1 MTIEGDLSV
10 RLAWDGVRVR
20 NATVR
25 STRPLAARVLAGRDI
40 DEAAAMV
47 PLLFSICAQAQGTA
61 ASGALGAAGGRP
73 AVAGTLVARRLAIA
87 LETIQEYLR
96 RLLIDMPAMQ
106 GLEPQV
112 APVAAARK
120 AIAPMV
126 TMLSPA
132 TRSIAGSVAMPGP
145 EQLRSLGEALAG
157 LCSAH
162 VLALSPEAWLGQTDV
177 ATLREWA
184 ACEETLPA
192 RMLNAWLEDDAE
204 LGASD
209 IGAMPAAER
218 SRLERTVLAA
228 LADDPG
234 YVRRPEW
241 DGQPVETGA
250 WAKLVDHPLVAS
262 CTASFRNSVVTRVV
276 ARLTDLAQLVESLVP
291 GKDSIAAS
299 DAWAPADGEGVSAV
313 HTARGLLVHHAR
325 VGSGRIEDYAIV
337 APTEW
342 NFHPDGALVRGLKR
356 LADHSEASLERRA
369 ALVVQALDPCVA
381 CTIEVAHA

>member
-1 MTIEGDLSV
+1 MTIEGEINV
-10 RLAWDGVRVR
+10 RLAWDGVCVR

-61 ASGALGAAGGRP
+61 ASGALGAAARRP
-73 AVAGTLVARRLAIA
+73 APAGTLAARRLAVA

-96 RLLIDMPAMQ
+96 RVLIDMPVMQ
-106 GLEPQV
+106 GLEPQT

-120 AIAPMV
+120 AMAPMV
-126 TMLSPA
+126 TLLSPA
-132 TRSIAGSVAMPGP
+132 TRSIAGSVAVPGL
-145 EQLRSLGEALAG
+145 EQLRSLSETLAG
-157 LCSAH
+157 LCRAH
-162 VLALSPEAWLGQTDV
+162 VLALSPADWLAQSDL
-177 ATLREWA
+177 AALREWA
-184 ACEETLPA
+184 GREETLPA
-192 RMLNAWLEDDAE
+192 RMLNAWLEYDAE

-209 IGAMPAAER
+209 VGAMPQAER
-218 SRLERTVLAA
+218 ARVEHAVLAA

-234 YVRRPEW
+234 YARRPEW
-241 DGQPVETGA
+241 DGVAVETGA

-262 CTASFRNSVVTRVV
+262 CTASFRNSVATRVV
-276 ARLTDLAQLVESLVP
+276 ARLTDLAQLVEGLVP
-291 GKDSIAAS
+291 GKDSIALG
-299 DAWAPADGEGVSAV
+299 DAWTPADGEGVSAV

-325 VGSGRIEDYAIV
+325 VGAGRIEGYAIV
-337 APTEW
+337 APTQW
-342 NFHPDGALVRGLKR
+342 NFHPDGALVRGLRR
-356 LADHSEASLERRA
+356 LADPSQASLERRA